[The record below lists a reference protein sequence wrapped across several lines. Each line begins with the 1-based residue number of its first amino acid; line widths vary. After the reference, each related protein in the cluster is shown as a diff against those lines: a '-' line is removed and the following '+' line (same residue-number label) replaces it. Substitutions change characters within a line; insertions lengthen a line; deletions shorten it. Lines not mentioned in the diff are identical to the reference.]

1 MKRRAQAVATD
12 AFDKVAVAKELIS
25 IKLAKEELESREKAL
40 KGSLMDNLEI
50 GGHVDADGYRVSRIK
65 TVTPFVS
72 TAAASAEL
80 DMDDFMQVVK
90 VSVTELRKKMGEEKI
105 NEIAEKFDVKDYISV
120 KELK

>member
-1 MKRRAQAVATD
+1 MKRRAQGSVE
-12 AFDKVAVAKELIS
+12 VPINELAS
-25 IKLAKEELESREKAL
+25 KLVEIKLKKEEIEAQEKDLKEMLKNRLEV
-40 KGSLMDNLEI
+40 GD
-50 GGHVDADGYRVSRIK
+50 HVDTDGYRISRIK

-72 TAAASAEL
+72 ATAASSEL

-90 VSVTELRKKMGEEKI
+90 VSVTELRKKMGDDRI

>member
-1 MKRRAQAVATD
+1 MKRRSQGKEEVPINEVAS
-12 AFDKVAVAKELIS
+12 KLIE
-25 IKLAKEELESREKAL
+25 IKQEKEELEAQEKAL
-40 KGSLMDNLEI
+40 KATLMNHLEI
-50 GGHVDADGYRVSRIK
+50 GGHIDVDGYRVSRIK

-72 TAAASAEL
+72 ATAASSEL

-90 VSVTELRKKMGEEKI
+90 VSVTELRKKMGDDRI